1 MSQSEMLEAALREY
15 EPDQV
20 QEEVLRILEPGNE
33 FLQDLV
39 DKFGE
44 TRSQANKAPIACFFE
59 LKSSNVGAIVGGW
72 ARTVCRILSA
82 SIHVFELTVGA
93 EIRCQR
99 KLGLSRPFGLNGEV
113 LSRADS
119 LQHEQVWQTY

>member
-15 EPDQV
+15 ELEQV

-44 TRSQANKAPIACFFE
+44 TRSQASKAHVACFFE
-59 LKSSNVGAIVGGW
+59 LKSSNVGAIVGRQ
-72 ARTVCRILSA
+72 ARTVRWTALNCVEVHLQLSVYWVDCRRRDLLSA
-82 SIHVFELTVGA
+82 KAQAVSTLQTRRRSTPLSEITSI
-93 EIRCQR
+93 
-99 KLGLSRPFGLNGEV
+99 
-113 LSRADS
+113 
-119 LQHEQVWQTY
+119 